1 MQLQALPAEAAADKI
16 APDEKAKSTDDDEHA
31 DRQAHKRIGHRGRQ
45 GRKRR
50 THAHEVEACI
60 AEGGDGVEHGGV
72 DAAQNAKFRDEPDG
86 KQCGTRKFE
95 HERKGNDLADER
107 RRTVE
112 RDVARRLHKDLAVI
126 KAEAFAEQHGRQRD
140 EGHEAETAELDER
153 EDHELAEDR
162 PAGERVADDETRH
175 TGCTR

>member
-16 APDEKAKSTDDDEHA
+16 TPDEEAEAANDDEHT
-31 DRQAHKRIGHRGRQ
+31 DRQAHKRIGHIGRQ

-140 EGHEAETAELDER
+140 EGHEAETAEL
-153 EDHELAEDR
+153 
-162 PAGERVADDETRH
+162 
-175 TGCTR
+175 

>member
-1 MQLQALPAEAAADKI
+1 MVHGVEACRARCDGLEERGEELFRDGEVRHGGVPLEAEKQKPAAEQQNAGGCQNELAVQLQALPAEAAADKI

-31 DRQAHKRIGHRGRQ
+31 DRQAHKRIGHIGRQ

-95 HERKGNDLADER
+95 HERK
-107 RRTVE
+107 
-112 RDVARRLHKDLAVI
+112 
-126 KAEAFAEQHGRQRD
+126 
-140 EGHEAETAELDER
+140 R
-153 EDHELAEDR
+153 E
-162 PAGERVADDETRH
+162 
-175 TGCTR
+175 